1 MRACRMEGGRAW
13 YEESNPLRVRPE
25 NIMCRNVRD
34 RKRKTEARNPEL
46 IGQKEAKPRMNPN
59 PLIYL
64 LQETTNHGTNIDIS
78 GKRKGKEKENL
89 FQRNA

>member
-1 MRACRMEGGRAW
+1 MGTVGGISGVAVCKV
-13 YEESNPLRVRPE
+13 YV
-25 NIMCRNVRD
+25 
-34 RKRKTEARNPEL
+34 
-46 IGQKEAKPRMNPN
+46 
-59 PLIYL
+59 